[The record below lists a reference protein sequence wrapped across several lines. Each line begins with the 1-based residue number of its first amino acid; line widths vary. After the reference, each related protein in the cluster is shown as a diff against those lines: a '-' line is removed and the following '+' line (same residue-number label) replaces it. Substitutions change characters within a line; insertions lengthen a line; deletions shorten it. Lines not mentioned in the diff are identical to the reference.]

1 VREQLHGHDSVRGY
15 RYWRPQRKRAAQLLR
30 GLDLDPRYLR
40 PRLRVGCRLHELQR
54 DSLRQLGDG
63 YGPRGDVRSTG
74 HFHSMPP
81 RYFRDGVQRWGRW
94 LFVHRS
100 SHSGASRFH
109 AHVRRGRQR
118 DSWADTLLL
127 RLGLNAPPGPSVAPY
142 RPLSAP
148 ASSRASGTLRI
159 HATDDVEFADF
170 VTRSSVAGGVTIAHP
185 NPPPVGTS
193 VRLEVISKE
202 TKERICAVDVVVQS
216 IVPAGEKPSPSMVLS
231 ITRIAL
237 GCSENVRQAL
247 ARSMPLAPAKRTNDR
262 GRVIGIDLGT
272 TFSCAAIVENDEPRV
287 IQSRLGYSTIPSVL
301 TFDDQGVPVV
311 GQVAER
317 RLVLQPD
324 RVVYGSKRLIGRTFS
339 NAVSQAFSARVPY
352 KVVAD
357 PEGMSAIQ
365 LGARVLSPVEIAAC
379 VLSEVR
385 RMAEEALQEP
395 VTRAVVTVPAA
406 FTQNQRA
413 AVREAGARAG
423 LDILR
428 TVNEPTAATL
438 AFGYGRGIRKKVL
451 VFDLGGGTFD
461 VSILALDGNVSTV
474 LATLGDTFLGGLD
487 FDEAMV
493 VLLMA
498 ALREQF
504 GNVRVERLAAERIRA
519 AAKEAKHALSE
530 TQRANVAIPKL
541 QIEGGTSGAVDFS
554 ATIARDQFEAMTAP
568 LIDRTIKTCEEA
580 LAIAK
585 LGPGDI
591 EDVLLVGGQTRMPAI
606 AQRLQAYFKRP
617 PSKRV
622 HPDEVVALGAAILA
636 TTFEREDAPVLLDVL
651 STPIGIVQ
659 PRHDASGAFAQRQ
672 IAGDGNHRVQ
682 PPRRHSSRSSRVS
695 RREHVGGRK

>member
-1 VREQLHGHDSVRGY
+1 
-15 RYWRPQRKRAAQLLR
+15 
-30 GLDLDPRYLR
+30 
-40 PRLRVGCRLHELQR
+40 
-54 DSLRQLGDG
+54 
-63 YGPRGDVRSTG
+63 
-74 HFHSMPP
+74 
-81 RYFRDGVQRWGRW
+81 
-94 LFVHRS
+94 
-100 SHSGASRFH
+100 
-109 AHVRRGRQR
+109 
-118 DSWADTLLL
+118 
-127 RLGLNAPPGPSVAPY
+127 
-142 RPLSAP
+142 LSAP

-159 HATDDVEFADF
+159 HATDDGEFADF
-170 VTRSSVAGGVTIAHP
+170 VTRNSVAGGVTITHP
-185 NPPPVGTS
+185 NPPPAGTS
-193 VRLEVISKE
+193 VRLEVISKA

-216 IVPAGEKPSPSMVLS
+216 VVPAGEKPSPSMVLS

-247 ARSMPLAPAKRTNDR
+247 AASMPPAPVKRTNDG

-272 TFSCAAIVENDEPRV
+272 TFSCAAIVENDVPRV

-352 KVVAD
+352 KVIAD
-357 PEGMSAIQ
+357 AEGMSAIQ

-385 RMAEEALQEP
+385 RMAEEALQAP

-474 LATLGDTFLGGLD
+474 LATVGDTFLGGLD
-487 FDEAMV
+487 FDEAV
-493 VLLMA
+493 VALLMA

-530 TQRANVAIPKL
+530 TKRANVAIPNL

-554 ATIARDQFEAMTAP
+554 ATIAREQFEAMTAP

-659 PRHDASGAFAQRQ
+659 PDGTMRPVLARNVRLPAVATTAFSVPAGIRLEVAVFQGESMLAAENEFLGALSSDAPDDGGAAPWPVELTFRLDVEC
-672 IAGDGNHRVQ
+672 ILTI
-682 PPRRHSSRSSRVS
+682 RSKDLRTGKEV
-695 RREHVGGRK
+695 EHVLTTRQTRDDILARLGRERLGVRRAGSQVAATTKRGVGIHRPKSPSSPKKRGFFARLFGG

>member
-1 VREQLHGHDSVRGY
+1 LEPQSGGARRSRLTPLPGCPFLH
-15 RYWRPQRKRAAQLLR
+15 
-30 GLDLDPRYLR
+30 
-40 PRLRVGCRLHELQR
+40 
-54 DSLRQLGDG
+54 
-63 YGPRGDVRSTG
+63 
-74 HFHSMPP
+74 
-81 RYFRDGVQRWGRW
+81 
-94 LFVHRS
+94 
-100 SHSGASRFH
+100 
-109 AHVRRGRQR
+109 
-118 DSWADTLLL
+118 
-127 RLGLNAPPGPSVAPY
+127 VAE
-142 RPLSAP
+142 PLSEP
-148 ASSRASGTLRI
+148 TSSRASGVLRI
-159 HATDDVEFADF
+159 HATDDCEFAEF
-170 VTRSSVAGGVTIAHP
+170 VRKNSAANGLTIAHP

-193 VRLEVISKE
+193 VRLEVLSKE
-202 TKERICAVDVVVQS
+202 TKERICAVDVVVRS
-216 IVPAGEKPSPSMVLS
+216 IVPPGEKPSPSMVLS
-231 ITRIAL
+231 ITAIAL

-247 ARSMPLAPAKRTNDR
+247 AASMPHGKPLAAKRTNDG

-272 TFSCAAIVENDEPRV
+272 TFSCAAVVENDAPMV
-287 IQSRLGYSTIPSVL
+287 IQSRLGYSTIPSIL

-357 PEGMSAIQ
+357 SEGMSAIQ

-438 AFGYGRGIRKKVL
+438 AFGYGRGIKKKVL

-461 VSILALDGNVSTV
+461 VSILDLAGNVSTV
-474 LATLGDTFLGGLD
+474 LATVGDTFLGGLD

-493 VLLMA
+493 ALLMG

-504 GNVRVERLAAERIRA
+504 GNVRVERPAAERIRA
-519 AAKEAKHALSE
+519 AAREAKHALSE
-530 TQRANVAIPKL
+530 TKRANVAIPKL
-541 QIEGGTSGAVDFS
+541 PIEGGTSATVDFS
-554 ATIARDQFEAMTAP
+554 ATVAREQFEAMTAP

-585 LGPGDI
+585 LGPSDI

-606 AQRLQAYFKRP
+606 TQRLQAYFKRP

-622 HPDEVVALGAAILA
+622 HPDEVVALGAALLA
-636 TTFEREDAPVLLDVL
+636 TTFERENAPVLLDVL
-651 STPIGIVQ
+651 STPIG
-659 PRHDASGAFAQRQ
+659 FAQPDGTMRPVLARNVRLPATATVAFNVPAGIRLEVAVFQGDSMLASENEFLGALSSDAPADGGAAPWPVELTFRLDEECILTIRSKDLRSGKEVEHSLTTRQ
-672 IAGDGNHRVQ
+672 TRDDILARLGRERLGVRQAG
-682 PPRRHSSRSSRVS
+682 PEATAKTRRGVKLNRSKSASSPKKRGFFARLF
-695 RREHVGGRK
+695 GG

>member
-1 VREQLHGHDSVRGY
+1 
-15 RYWRPQRKRAAQLLR
+15 
-30 GLDLDPRYLR
+30 
-40 PRLRVGCRLHELQR
+40 
-54 DSLRQLGDG
+54 
-63 YGPRGDVRSTG
+63 
-74 HFHSMPP
+74 
-81 RYFRDGVQRWGRW
+81 
-94 LFVHRS
+94 
-100 SHSGASRFH
+100 
-109 AHVRRGRQR
+109 
-118 DSWADTLLL
+118 
-127 RLGLNAPPGPSVAPY
+127 
-142 RPLSAP
+142 LSAP

-159 HATDDVEFADF
+159 HATDDGEFAEF
-170 VTRSSVAGGVTIAHP
+170 VKKNAAPNGVTIAHP

-202 TKERICAVDVVVQS
+202 TRERICAVDVVVQS

-237 GCSENVRQAL
+237 GCSENVRQAF
-247 ARSMPLAPAKRTNDR
+247 AASMPHVKPLAPVKRTSDG

-272 TFSCAAIVENDEPRV
+272 TFSCAAVVENDEPRV

-339 NAVSQAFSARVPY
+339 NTVSQAFSARVPY

-438 AFGYGRGIRKKVL
+438 AFGYGRGIKKKVL

-474 LATLGDTFLGGLD
+474 LATVGDTFLGGLD
-487 FDEAMV
+487 FDEAV
-493 VLLMA
+493 VALLMT

-519 AAKEAKHALSE
+519 AAREAKHALSE

-554 ATIARDQFEAMTAP
+554 ATIAREQFEAMTAP

-636 TTFEREDAPVLLDVL
+636 TTFERDDAPVLLDVL

-659 PRHDASGAFAQRQ
+659 PDGTMRPVLARNVRLPAMATMAFNVPAGIRLDVAVFQGESMLASENEFLGALSSDAPADGGAAPWPVELAFLVDVECILTIRSKDVRTGKEVEHALTTRQTRDDVLARLGRERLGVRRAGPEAAAPTRRGVGLNRPKNASPPKKRGFFARLF
-672 IAGDGNHRVQ
+672 
-682 PPRRHSSRSSRVS
+682 
-695 RREHVGGRK
+695 GG

>member
-1 VREQLHGHDSVRGY
+1 
-15 RYWRPQRKRAAQLLR
+15 
-30 GLDLDPRYLR
+30 
-40 PRLRVGCRLHELQR
+40 
-54 DSLRQLGDG
+54 
-63 YGPRGDVRSTG
+63 
-74 HFHSMPP
+74 
-81 RYFRDGVQRWGRW
+81 
-94 LFVHRS
+94 
-100 SHSGASRFH
+100 
-109 AHVRRGRQR
+109 
-118 DSWADTLLL
+118 
-127 RLGLNAPPGPSVAPY
+127 
-142 RPLSAP
+142 
-148 ASSRASGTLRI
+148 
-159 HATDDVEFADF
+159 
-170 VTRSSVAGGVTIAHP
+170 
-185 NPPPVGTS
+185 
-193 VRLEVISKE
+193 
-202 TKERICAVDVVVQS
+202 
-216 IVPAGEKPSPSMVLS
+216 MVLS

-247 ARSMPLAPAKRTNDR
+247 AASMPHVKPLAPVKRTSD
-262 GRVIGIDLGT
+262 GSRVIGIDLGT
-272 TFSCAAIVENDEPRV
+272 TFSCAAVVENDQPRV
-287 IQSRLGYSTIPSVL
+287 IQSRHGYSTIPSVL
-301 TFDDQGVPVV
+301 TFDDQGLPVV
-311 GQVAER
+311 GQLAER

-438 AFGYGRGIRKKVL
+438 AFGYGRGIKKKVL

-474 LATLGDTFLGGLD
+474 LATVGDTFLGGLD
-487 FDEAMV
+487 FDEAAV
-493 VLLMA
+493 ALLMA

-519 AAKEAKHALSE
+519 AAREAKHALSE

-541 QIEGGTSGAVDFS
+541 KIEGGTSGTIDFS
-554 ATIARDQFEAMTAP
+554 ATVAREQFEAMTAP
-568 LIDRTIKTCEEA
+568 LIDRAIKTCEEA
-580 LAIAK
+580 L
-585 LGPGDI
+585 
-591 EDVLLVGGQTRMPAI
+591 

-651 STPIGIVQ
+651 STPIGIAQ
-659 PRHDASGAFAQRQ
+659 PDGTMRPVLARNVRLPAMATMVFNVPAGIRLEVAVFQGESMLAAENEFLGA
-672 IAGDGNHRVQ
+672 
-682 PPRRHSSRSSRVS
+682 RSSDAPADGGAAPWPVELTFVLDAECILTIRSKDLRTGTEVEHTLTT
-695 RREHVGGRK
+695 RQTRDDVLARLGRERLGVRGAGPEAAAPTKRGAGLNRPKSASSPKKRGFFARLFGG